1 MRHALSSPFASSW
14 AFDVELIGRLR
25 QKLPESA
32 FLEVPLNRWID
43 VHGSKITFF
52 DMISA
57 TLSLVTIRSA
67 LAIWRK
73 KSG

>member
-1 MRHALSSPFASSW
+1 
-14 AFDVELIGRLR
+14 
-25 QKLPESA
+25 
-32 FLEVPLNRWID
+32 LEVPLNRWID